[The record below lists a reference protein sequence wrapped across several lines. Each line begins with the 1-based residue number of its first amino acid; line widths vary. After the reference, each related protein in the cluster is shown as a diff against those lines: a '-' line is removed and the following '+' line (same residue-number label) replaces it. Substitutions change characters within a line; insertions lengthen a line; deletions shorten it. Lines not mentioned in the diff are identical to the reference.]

1 MAEKE
6 IKRVIKIESGQS
18 ANTLNNLSAR
28 IKELKDSMGDL
39 DIASEE
45 YREVSEDVNR
55 LENVKRNAIRGVT
68 AAVDGSYNAYSKELS
83 ILQKHR
89 KTLKEGTD
97 EYKEMTKRVA
107 ELQAKLKE
115 MDAEVGTHTRNVGNY
130 SSAFSGLQNS
140 VNQVTRELPVL
151 TMGADRFFLAISN
164 NLPILYDNIRAYRAM
179 AAAGQANIGILSAL
193 SKALFSWTTLIT
205 VGITLLTQ
213 FGGQIV
219 DWISGLIGAGDAA
232 KQSNTAVKEY
242 TEEMKE
248 FNQAIARGGDAV
260 AKQITMLKKLQQ
272 QWIELG
278 DNIQDKAQFIRDN
291 TEAFDRLGVS
301 IGNIQEAE
309 RLFIEQTPEYI
320 EAIKKRAMADAA
332 RTYAETKYGE
342 YMAAEIEYEMLAEQY
357 PAPEHPGYSN
367 QKALDAYG
375 DQMEQLQAIIGPV
388 WDRMNESFDTAER
401 AFELAE
407 DYNNQY
413 KDMMAAL
420 GLTISDEE
428 TQKAREELKRIAEAR
443 RKAISKATENAG
455 KITYST
461 QKGMTIPSLGADPL
475 SAADEAA
482 SIKANE
488 ARIKAYEQMASA
500 SAEERIA
507 IEERLN
513 DELAMIEEIRLTE
526 HEILLNEMLRDEE
539 LTADERIAIEQ
550 QLSEV
555 KAEQM
560 EAQIKAEEERAAKAK
575 EIKDK
580 ELEEE
585 KKRKE
590 QMIAISTSM
599 ATATSN
605 ILKNSAERLQED
617 SKERKALNAAAIVM
631 DTYAAAMAGWK
642 SAQSLMYP
650 FNLVVGG
657 TNVAAS
663 IAMGAAQLKN
673 LYKVAEDGSNAM
685 GSLSAPSVASSMPA
699 SYTRSLQ
706 GDNELSELNRDTRVY
721 VVESDITNAQKS
733 ARVRVESASF

>member
-1 MAEKE
+1 MAETE

-18 ANTLNNLSAR
+18 DNTLNNLSAR

-39 DIASEE
+39 DITSEE
-45 YREVSEDVNR
+45 YREVSEDINR
-55 LENVKRNAIRGVT
+55 LENTKRNAIRGVT

-97 EYKEMTKRVA
+97 EYKEMTKRVG
-107 ELQAKLKE
+107 ELQDKLKE

-130 SSAFSGLQNS
+130 SSAFYGLQNS

-193 SKALFSWTTLIT
+193 SKALFSWNTLIT

-260 AKQITMLKKLQQ
+260 AKQITMLQKLQQ
-272 QWIELG
+272 QWVELG
-278 DNIQDKAQFIRDN
+278 DNIQDKTQFIRDN

-332 RTYAETKYGE
+332 RSFAEQKYGE
-342 YMAAEIEYEMLAEQY
+342 YMAAEIELEMLEEQY
-357 PAPEHPGYSN
+357 PAPEHPGYSS
-367 QKALDAYG
+367 QKELDAYG
-375 DQMEQLQAIIGPV
+375 KQLKERQAIIQPV
-388 WDRMNESFDTAER
+388 WERADKAFWTAER
-401 AFELAE
+401 AFELSE
-407 DYNNQY
+407 DYDKQY
-413 KDMMAAL
+413 ADAMAAL
-420 GLTISDEE
+420 GLIISDEE
-428 TQKAREELKRIAEAR
+428 TQKAREELKRLAEAR

-461 QKGMTIPSLGADPL
+461 QKGMGIPELGINAV
-475 SAADEAA
+475 DEAA
-482 SIKANE
+482 SIEANE
-488 ARIKAYEQMASA
+488 AIIKAYEQMASA

-513 DELAMIEEIRLTE
+513 DELAMIEEMRLTE

-550 QLSEV
+550 QLTEV
-555 KAEQM
+555 KVEQM
-560 EAQIKAEEERAAKAK
+560 EAQIKAEEERAEKAK

-590 QMIAISTSM
+590 QMVAISTSM

-605 ILKNSAERLQED
+605 ILKNSAELLQED

-706 GDNELSELNRDTRVY
+706 GDNELTELNRDTRVY

>member
-1 MAEKE
+1 MAETE

-28 IKELKDSMGDL
+28 IKELKSSMGDL

-45 YREVSEDVNR
+45 YREVSEDINR
-55 LENVKRNAIRGVT
+55 LENTKRNAIRGVT

-107 ELQAKLKE
+107 ELQDKLKE

-164 NLPILYDNIRAYRAM
+164 NLPILYDNIRAYKAM
-179 AAAGQANIGILSAL
+179 ATEGKTNVSVLGAL
-193 SKALFSWTTLIT
+193 GKALFSWNTLIT

-213 FGGQIV
+213 FGGKIV
-219 DWISGLIGAGDAA
+219 DWISGLIGAGEAA
-232 KQSNTAVKEY
+232 KQSNIAVKEY

-291 TEAFDRLGVS
+291 TEAFDSLGVS

-309 RLFIEQTPEYI
+309 RLFIEQTPDYI

-332 RTYAETKYGE
+332 RTFAETKYGE
-342 YMAAEIEYEMLAEQY
+342 YMAAEIEYEMLEEQY

-375 DQMEQLQAIIGPV
+375 KQLKQRQSIIQPV
-388 WDRMNESFDTAER
+388 LDRAEKAFWTAER
-401 AFELAE
+401 AFELSE
-407 DYNNQY
+407 DYDKQY
-413 KDMMAAL
+413 TDAMAAL
-420 GLTISDEE
+420 GLIVSDEE
-428 TQKAREELKRIAEAR
+428 TQKTREELKRLAEAR

-482 SIKANE
+482 SIEANK

-555 KAEQM
+555 KVEQM

-580 ELEEE
+580 EVEEE

-605 ILKNSAERLQED
+605 ILKNSAELLQED

-642 SAQSLMYP
+642 SAQGLMSP
-650 FNLVVGG
+650 FNIVVGSA
-657 TNVAAS
+657 NVAAS

-706 GDNELSELNRDTRVY
+706 GDNELTELNKETRVY

>member
-1 MAEKE
+1 MAETE

-28 IKELKDSMGDL
+28 IKELKSSMGDL

-45 YREVSEDVNR
+45 YRAVSEDINR
-55 LENVKRNAIRGVT
+55 LENTKRNAIRGVT

-97 EYKEMTKRVA
+97 EYKEMTQRVA
-107 ELQAKLKE
+107 ELQDKLKQ

-164 NLPILYDNIRAYRAM
+164 NLPILYDNIKAYRAM
-179 AAAGQANIGILSAL
+179 AKEGNANVSVLGAL
-193 SKALFSWTTLIT
+193 GKALFSWNTVMTLGITILVQYGSEIISFVKKLLRLEKAVEDSEKRLTVAEQAVLDYSAALSEQYNNIGSLIT
-205 VGITLLTQ
+205 RYKMLQAQWMELGDSMSKKEKFVRNNADAFKALGVEINNVIDAENLLIDTK
-213 FGGQIV
+213 
-219 DWISGLIGAGDAA
+219 DAFLEA
-232 KQSNTAVKEY
+232 
-242 TEEMKE
+242 M
-248 FNQAIARGGDAV
+248 IARGKAM
-260 AKQITMLKKLQQ
+260 AAQ
-272 QWIELG
+272 
-278 DNIQDKAQFIRDN
+278 NIATKIYEDILRFEVGVMENPNLNASFKAQFEEKEIRPLRQEWAKYVGKALEFTKEEQDIFDANGLKRPNTNPVNNKTDN
-291 TEAFDRLGVS
+291 RRKNTYNNRIDVSGAYKNNKLG
-301 IGNIQEAE
+301 IPALG
-309 RLFIEQTPEYI
+309 
-320 EAIKKRAMADAA
+320 
-332 RTYAETKYGE
+332 TYAIDET
-342 YMAAEIEYEMLAEQY
+342 AEIEA
-357 PAPEHPGYSN
+357 N
-367 QKALDAYG
+367 KARLEALM
-375 DQMEQLQAIIGPV
+375 QMEGV
-388 WDRMNESFDTAER
+388 S
-401 AFELAE
+401 
-407 DYNNQY
+407 
-413 KDMMAAL
+413 
-420 GLTISDEE
+420 
-428 TQKAREELKRIAEAR
+428 
-443 RKAISKATENAG
+443 
-455 KITYST
+455 
-461 QKGMTIPSLGADPL
+461 
-475 SAADEAA
+475 ADE
-482 SIKANE
+482 
-488 ARIKAYEQMASA
+488 RL
-500 SAEERIA
+500 A
-507 IEERLN
+507 IEQRLA
-513 DELAMIEEIRLTE
+513 DKLAMIEEIRLTE
-526 HEILLNEMLRDEE
+526 HEIILSNMLLDEE

-550 QLSEV
+550 ELTEV
-555 KAEQM
+555 KIAQM
-560 EAQIKAEEERAAKAK
+560 ENQLKAEEERAAKAK

-605 ILKNSAERLQED
+605 MLKNSAELLQED

-706 GDNELSELNRDTRVY
+706 GDNELTELNRDTRVY

>member
-1 MAEKE
+1 MAETE

-28 IKELKDSMGDL
+28 IKELKSSMGDL

-45 YREVSEDVNR
+45 YREVSEDINR
-55 LENVKRNAIRGVT
+55 LENTKRNAIRGVT

-107 ELQAKLKE
+107 ELQDKLKE

-164 NLPILYDNIRAYRAM
+164 NLPILYDNIRAYKAM
-179 AAAGQANIGILSAL
+179 ATEGKTNVSVLGAL
-193 SKALFSWTTLIT
+193 GKALFSWNTLIT

-213 FGGQIV
+213 FGGKIV
-219 DWISGLIGAGDAA
+219 DWVKGLFSAEDAIDSNAEAMA
-232 KQSNTAVKEY
+232 KWNKA
-242 TEEMKE
+242 TEQEMV
-248 FNQAIARGGDAV
+248 AV
-260 AKQITMLKKLQQ
+260 AKDIYELKRLSKE
-272 QWIELG
+272 WKALG
-278 DNIQDKAQFIRDN
+278 DNLTEKERFIRN
-291 TEAFDRLGVS
+291 NVEAFESLGFAVRS
-301 IGNIQEAE
+301 VVDAEELLHANTPRYIDALKMRARAAAAQQIAEEYYAKAFRKSEESLPARQKLSQYYTWIAETQEDTSLSESSKSGIITDYYEKIRKLGEEISAVE
-309 RLFIEQTPEYI
+309 AAAKAIEQMGDSYFEIAESLRTN
-320 EAIKKRAMADAA
+320 ADKVIGDLN
-332 RTYAETKYGE
+332 AETP
-342 YMAAEIEYEMLAEQY
+342 YEPQRT
-357 PAPEHPGYSN
+357 
-367 QKALDAYG
+367 KAK
-375 DQMEQLQAIIGPV
+375 V
-388 WDRMNESFDTAER
+388 K
-401 AFELAE
+401 
-407 DYNNQY
+407 YNN
-413 KDMMAAL
+413 
-420 GLTISDEE
+420 
-428 TQKAREELKRIAEAR
+428 RI
-443 RKAISKATENAG
+443 T
-455 KITYST
+455 T
-461 QKGMTIPSLGADPL
+461 LGAYRDTRMGIPEL
-475 SAADEAA
+475 GSYAVDEVA

-488 ARIKAYEQMASA
+488 AIVKAYEQMASA

-513 DELAMIEEIRLTE
+513 DELAMIEEMRLTE

-555 KAEQM
+555 KVEQM
-560 EAQIKAEEERAAKAK
+560 EAQIRAEEERAAKAK

-585 KKRKE
+585 KKREEEKE
-590 QMIAISTSM
+590 KLQKAMLSSTS
-599 ATATSN
+599 AL
-605 ILKNSAERLQED
+605 LKNMSGLFEED
-617 SKERKALNAAAIVM
+617 SKAHKALNAASIVM

-642 SAQSLMYP
+642 SGILISP
-650 FNLVVGG
+650 FLAYA
-657 TNVAAS
+657 NVAAS

-685 GSLSAPSVASSMPA
+685 GSLSAPSVAASMPA

-706 GDNELSELNRDTRVY
+706 GDNELTELNKETRVY

>member
-1 MAEKE
+1 MAETE

-28 IKELKDSMGDL
+28 IKELKSSMGDL

-45 YREVSEDVNR
+45 YREVSEDINR
-55 LENVKRNAIRGVT
+55 LENTKRNAIRGVT

-107 ELQAKLKE
+107 ELQDKLKE

-164 NLPILYDNIRAYRAM
+164 NLPILYDNIRAYRA
-179 AAAGQANIGILSAL
+179 LSAEQRKGIGVW
-193 SKALFSWTTLIT
+193 KALGNALLSWNTVIT
-205 VGITLLTQ
+205 IGITLLTQ
-213 FGGQIV
+213 FGDKIV
-219 DWISGLIGAGDAA
+219 GFVKKLLGFGDA
-232 KQSNTAVKEY
+232 TKEVQKILSASEVALQQY
-242 TEEMKE
+242 NKAMQEQLEGASEMITKYKILQLQWMKLGDSMSEKE
-248 FNQAIARGGDAV
+248 KFVRRNADAFKALGVEINNVAEAENLLINQEGAFLEAMIARSKMMA
-260 AKQITMLKKLQQ
+260 AQQIATELYKEILKL
-272 QWIELG
+272 EVGVL
-278 DNIQDKAQFIRDN
+278 DNPTFNSSFKAQFETNNIRPKRQEWSKYIGKALEYSQEER
-291 TEAFDRLGVS
+291 EAF
-301 IGNIQEAE
+301 
-309 RLFIEQTPEYI
+309 
-320 EAIKKRAMADAA
+320 
-332 RTYAETKYGE
+332 
-342 YMAAEIEYEMLAEQY
+342 
-357 PAPEHPGYSN
+357 
-367 QKALDAYG
+367 
-375 DQMEQLQAIIGPV
+375 
-388 WDRMNESFDTAER
+388 
-401 AFELAE
+401 
-407 DYNNQY
+407 
-413 KDMMAAL
+413 
-420 GLTISDEE
+420 
-428 TQKAREELKRIAEAR
+428 
-443 RKAISKATENAG
+443 ENAG
-455 KITYST
+455 IKRAGTTTTTTTTTKRYQAPRFKWSYST
-461 QKGMTIPSLGADPL
+461 NGTIPLEADPL

-482 SIKANE
+482 EYERLKRILQ
-488 ARIKAYEQMASA
+488 ARSEMVSA

-513 DELAMIEEIRLTE
+513 DELTMIEEIRLTE

-550 QLSEV
+550 QLTEV
-555 KAEQM
+555 KIAQM
-560 EAQIKAEEERAAKAK
+560 EAQIKAEAERAAKAK

-580 ELEEE
+580 EVEEE

-605 ILKNSAERLQED
+605 ILKNSAELLQED

-706 GDNELSELNRDTRVY
+706 GDNELTELNKETRVY

>member
-1 MAEKE
+1 MAETE

-28 IKELKDSMGDL
+28 IKELKSSMGDL

-45 YREVSEDVNR
+45 YREVSEDINR
-55 LENVKRNAIRGVT
+55 LENTKRNAIRGVT

-83 ILQKHR
+83 VLQKHR

-97 EYKEMTKRVA
+97 EYKEMTKRVG
-107 ELQAKLKE
+107 ELQDKLKE

-179 AAAGQANIGILSAL
+179 ATEGKTNVGVLGAL
-193 SKALFSWTTLIT
+193 TKALFSWNTAIT

-213 FGGQIV
+213 YGGKIV
-219 DWISGLIGAGDAA
+219 DWVKGLFSAEDAIDSNAEAMA
-232 KQSNTAVKEY
+232 KWNKA
-242 TEEMKE
+242 TEEEMGE
-248 FNQAIARGGDAV
+248 V
-260 AKQITMLKKLQQ
+260 AKDIYALKKLSEE
-272 QWIELG
+272 WKALG
-278 DNIQDKAQFIRDN
+278 DNLTEKERFIRN
-291 TEAFDRLGVS
+291 NVEAFESLGFAVRS
-301 IGNIQEAE
+301 VVDAEDLLHANTPKYINALKMRARAAAAQQVAEEYYAKAFRKSEEALPARQKLSQYYTWIAE
-309 RLFIEQTPEYI
+309 TQGDPSLSESSKSGIITDYHEKIRKLGEEISAVEAAAKAIEQMGDSYFEI
-320 EAIKKRAMADAA
+320 AESLRDSADKVIGDLNVEAPYEPP
-332 RTYAETKYGE
+332 RT
-342 YMAAEIEYEMLAEQY
+342 
-357 PAPEHPGYSN
+357 
-367 QKALDAYG
+367 KAK
-375 DQMEQLQAIIGPV
+375 V
-388 WDRMNESFDTAER
+388 K
-401 AFELAE
+401 
-407 DYNNQY
+407 YNNRITTIGAY
-413 KDMMAAL
+413 RDTRMGIPEL
-420 GLTISDEE
+420 GSN
-428 TQKAREELKRIAEAR
+428 
-443 RKAISKATENAG
+443 AI
-455 KITYST
+455 
-461 QKGMTIPSLGADPL
+461 
-475 SAADEAA
+475 DEAA
-482 SIKANE
+482 SIEANE

-555 KAEQM
+555 KVEQM

-605 ILKNSAERLQED
+605 ILKNSAELLQED

-706 GDNELSELNRDTRVY
+706 GDNELTELNKETRVY

>member
-1 MAEKE
+1 MAETE

-28 IKELKDSMGDL
+28 IKELKSSMGDL

-45 YREVSEDVNR
+45 YREVSEDINR
-55 LENVKRNAIRGVT
+55 LENTKRNAIRGVT

-97 EYKEMTKRVA
+97 EYKEMTQRVA
-107 ELQAKLKE
+107 ELQDKLKQ

-130 SSAFSGLQNS
+130 SSAFYGLQGA

-164 NLPILYDNIRAYRAM
+164 NLPILYDNIKAYRAM
-179 AAAGQANIGILSAL
+179 AKEGNANVSVLGAL
-193 SKALFSWTTLIT
+193 GKALFSWNTAVTI
-205 VGITLLTQ
+205 GITLLVQYGDELVGVVKKLFKLDKAFADSADAMRNVRKEMLSTTGDTGELIIKLKGLQ
-213 FGGQIV
+213 EAWNNLGNDLYGKEKFIEEHRSAFEELGIAVQSVNDAESLLVTNTDKYIAALEKRAIARAALKLAEEKYEIALEAQLEAEEVIAEMAGKEG
-219 DWISGLIGAGDAA
+219 SGLIAWAKRTFLPEGVRLASAALQIQSLGEEATLARKQADILFNLAKTEGASAEA
-232 KQSNTAVKEY
+232 
-242 TEEMKE
+242 ML
-248 FNQAIARGGDAV
+248 NQAGMSPLEGWWSPVQWWNIPTKETTTAG
-260 AKQITMLKKLQQ
+260 TTTTNKKFK
-272 QWIELG
+272 IP
-278 DNIQDKAQFIRDN
+278 
-291 TEAFDRLGVS
+291 AFSMSVGSRLTS
-301 IGNIQEAE
+301 
-309 RLFIEQTPEYI
+309 
-320 EAIKKRAMADAA
+320 
-332 RTYAETKYGE
+332 
-342 YMAAEIEYEMLAEQY
+342 
-357 PAPEHPGYSN
+357 
-367 QKALDAYG
+367 
-375 DQMEQLQAIIGPV
+375 
-388 WDRMNESFDTAER
+388 
-401 AFELAE
+401 
-407 DYNNQY
+407 
-413 KDMMAAL
+413 
-420 GLTISDEE
+420 
-428 TQKAREELKRIAEAR
+428 
-443 RKAISKATENAG
+443 
-455 KITYST
+455 
-461 QKGMTIPSLGADPL
+461 SLGANPL
-475 SAADEAA
+475 GAADEVAERE
-482 SIKANE
+482 KLKRTLQ
-488 ARIKAYEQMASA
+488 ARVAMASA
-500 SAEERIA
+500 SAEERLA
-507 IEERLN
+507 IEQALT

-526 HEILLNEMLRDEE
+526 HEIILSNMLLDEE
-539 LTADERIAIEQ
+539 LTAEERIAIEQ
-550 QLSEV
+550 ELTEV
-555 KAEQM
+555 KIEQM
-560 EAQIKAEEERAAKAK
+560 ENQLKAEEERAEKAK

-605 ILKNSAERLQED
+605 ILKNSAELLQED

-706 GDNELSELNRDTRVY
+706 GDNELTELNRDTRVY

>member
-28 IKELKDSMGDL
+28 IKELKSSMGDL

-45 YREVSEDVNR
+45 YREVSEDINR
-55 LENVKRNAIRGVT
+55 LENTKRNAIRGVT

-107 ELQAKLKE
+107 ELQDKLKE

-164 NLPILYDNIRAYRAM
+164 NLPILYDNIRAYKAM
-179 AAAGQANIGILSAL
+179 ATEGKTNVSVLGAL
-193 SKALFSWTTLIT
+193 GKALFSWNTLIT

-219 DWISGLIGAGDAA
+219 DWVKGLFSAEEQIDHTKEAIQAFYKEIGENGLGIGDEIVKIKELQSAWNALGDEMDAKRKFIEENKKSFEELGIAINNVKDAEKFFIDQTDDYIEALKSRAMAEAA
-232 KQSNTAVKEY
+232 KR
-242 TEEMKE
+242 
-248 FNQAIARGGDAV
+248 QAESYYDKAAALEVLNALD
-260 AKQITMLKKLQQ
+260 LKKYNAL
-272 QWIELG
+272 
-278 DNIQDKAQFIRDN
+278 
-291 TEAFDRLGVS
+291 
-301 IGNIQEAE
+301 
-309 RLFIEQTPEYI
+309 PEYI
-320 EAIKKRAMADAA
+320 PKTTVAIGDYQAYNNTTEDVYNPA
-332 RTYAETKYGE
+332 RTELKGAMTTRQK
-342 YMAAEIEYEMLAEQY
+342 EIDQYYEM
-357 PAPEHPGYSN
+357 GD
-367 QKALDAYG
+367 AL
-375 DQMEQLQAIIGPV
+375 
-388 WDRMNESFDTAER
+388 
-401 AFELAE
+401 FELAKGYE
-407 DYNNQY
+407 AAGNSKYEFATTGGGKTERYKTPAY
-413 KDMMAAL
+413 KDGNYKRDM
-420 GLTISDEE
+420 LTISDFWGMGN
-428 TQKAREELKRIAEAR
+428 
-443 RKAISKATENAG
+443 AI
-455 KITYST
+455 
-461 QKGMTIPSLGADPL
+461 
-475 SAADEAA
+475 DEVA
-482 SIKANE
+482 SIEANE

-555 KAEQM
+555 KVEQM
-560 EAQIKAEEERAAKAK
+560 EAQIRAEEERAEKAK

-585 KKRKE
+585 KKREEEKE
-590 QMIAISTSM
+590 KLQKAMLSSTS
-599 ATATSN
+599 AL
-605 ILKNSAERLQED
+605 LKNMSGLFEED
-617 SKERKALNAAAIVM
+617 SKAHKALNAASIVM

-642 SAQSLMYP
+642 SGILISP
-650 FNLVVGG
+650 FVAYA
-657 TNVAAS
+657 NVAAS

-706 GDNELSELNRDTRVY
+706 GDNELTELNKETRVY

>member
-1 MAEKE
+1 MAETE

-28 IKELKDSMGDL
+28 IKELKSSMGDL

-45 YREVSEDVNR
+45 YREVSEDINR
-55 LENVKRNAIRGVT
+55 LENTKRNAIRGVT

-107 ELQAKLKE
+107 ELQDKLKE

-151 TMGADRFFLAISN
+151 TISN
-164 NLPILYDNIRAYRAM
+164 NLPILYDNIRAYKAM
-179 AAAGQANIGILSAL
+179 ATEGKTNVSVLGAL
-193 SKALFSWTTLIT
+193 GKALFSWNTLIT

-213 FGGQIV
+213 FGGKIV
-219 DWISGLIGAGDAA
+219 DWISGLIGAGEAA
-232 KQSNTAVKEY
+232 KQSNIAVKEY

-291 TEAFDRLGVS
+291 TEAFDSLGVS

-309 RLFIEQTPEYI
+309 RLFIEQTPDYI

-332 RTYAETKYGE
+332 RTFAETKYGE
-342 YMAAEIEYEMLAEQY
+342 YMAAEIEYEMLEEQY

-375 DQMEQLQAIIGPV
+375 KQLKQRQSIIQPV
-388 WDRMNESFDTAER
+388 LDRAEKAFWTAER
-401 AFELAE
+401 AFELSE
-407 DYNNQY
+407 DYDKQY
-413 KDMMAAL
+413 TDAMAAL
-420 GLTISDEE
+420 GLIVSDEE
-428 TQKAREELKRIAEAR
+428 TQKTREELKRLAEAR

-482 SIKANE
+482 SIEANK

-555 KAEQM
+555 KVEQM

-580 ELEEE
+580 EVEEE

-605 ILKNSAERLQED
+605 ILKNSAELLQED

-642 SAQSLMYP
+642 SAQGLMSP
-650 FNLVVGG
+650 FNIVVGSA
-657 TNVAAS
+657 NVAAS

-706 GDNELSELNRDTRVY
+706 GDNELTELNKETRVY